1 MMGATLAEL
10 AVKLSMTGMN
20 LTKGVTTPL
29 TLKPAHELN
38 SDDDDIELLGT
49 CEMARRIGVPISTL
63 TYWDRIGVL
72 PKSKRITGSNRRVWF
87 STDIPAIERAI
98 EAYRSAST

>member
-1 MMGATLAEL
+1 M
-10 AVKLSMTGMN
+10 S
-20 LTKGVTTPL
+20 TTANDAD
-29 TLKPAHELN
+29 K
-38 SDDDDIELLGT
+38 IELLGT

-63 TYWDRIGVL
+63 TYWERVGVL

-98 EAYRSAST
+98 DEYRSVSP